1 MPSSFVVQLSGSCW
15 CAASGRLEIPKGE
28 WGNWLAQVE
37 ASDLPLTRL
46 LFFIGEEPPTALQ
59 RSQLQRVLEQKSC
72 RVAVLA
78 PRRLARRASLAF
90 RWGGGVDV
98 QMFVPRDIERAL
110 NYLELEA
117 GTRAEVLESLR
128 GVMAA
133 IGIVG
138 FSDD

>member
-1 MPSSFVVQLSGSCW
+1 MPAFVAKLSGSCW
-15 CAASGRLEIPKGE
+15 CAASGRLEISKNE

-46 LFFIGEEPPTALQ
+46 LYFMAEEPPTALQ
-59 RSQLQRVLEQKSC
+59 RSQLQRVLEQRSC
-72 RVAVLA
+72 RVVVLA
-78 PRRLARRASLAF
+78 PKRTARRASVAF

-98 QMFVPRDIERAL
+98 QMFGPRDIERAL

-133 IGIVG
+133 IGVVG